1 MAKTSRA
8 KPKYRI
14 GDIIEEWSYYTSK
27 DNFVR
32 EYIEHYLIV
41 NIVKTYVDHNRQW
54 LYYEVK
60 SLKMDNLYSK
70 ATRMVDMRNRVLP
83 NKCNSGYRKVA

>member
-1 MAKTSRA
+1 MGNTKRT
-8 KPKYRI
+8 KPKYKI
-14 GDIIEEWSYYTSK
+14 GDIIEEWSYYTCE

-41 NIVKTYVDHNRQW
+41 NIVKTYVGHNRQW

-60 SLKMDNLYSK
+60 SLKMDSLYSK

-83 NKCNSGYRKVA
+83 SRCTSGYRKVA